1 MSWFSKKVK
10 KYTKEITR
18 PFKKVFKTELNRVI
32 GDVKGEITRS
42 AALRG
47 ALVAGGMV
55 VGIPPQATSMAV
67 KSLMRPEDPIKAAT
81 GPPILAGPGIVPATG
96 KPAAADSV
104 ESWAWAE
111 KYLQSQRKVAQAKAT
126 GRPAA
131 AAEEL
136 DIEKLVLPAA
146 AVGLAWWLF

>member
-1 MSWFSKKVK
+1 MPFHKKIVK
-10 KYTKEITR
+10 AITS

-42 AALRG
+42 SELRAALAAGG
-47 ALVAGGMV
+47 ALVGV
-55 VGIPPQATSMAV
+55 PPQVTSKALS
-67 KSLMRPEDPIKAAT
+67 SLMRPEDPIQAAT

-96 KPAAADSV
+96 KPAVEGSV

-111 KYLQSQRKVAQAKAT
+111 KYLQSQRKVAQAKAI

>member
-1 MSWFSKKVK
+1 MPFHKKIVK
-10 KYTKEITR
+10 AITS

-32 GDVKGEITRS
+32 GDFKGELTRS
-42 AALRG
+42 PELRAGLQAA
-47 ALVAGGMV
+47 GMV
-55 VGIPPQATSMAV
+55 VGIPPQATSMAIGKLV
-67 KSLMRPEDPIKAAT
+67 RPEDPIKAAT
-81 GPPILAGPGIVPATG
+81 GPPIFAGPGIVPATG
-96 KPAAADSV
+96 KPAVDGSV

-136 DIEKLVLPAA
+136 DIEKLVLPVA